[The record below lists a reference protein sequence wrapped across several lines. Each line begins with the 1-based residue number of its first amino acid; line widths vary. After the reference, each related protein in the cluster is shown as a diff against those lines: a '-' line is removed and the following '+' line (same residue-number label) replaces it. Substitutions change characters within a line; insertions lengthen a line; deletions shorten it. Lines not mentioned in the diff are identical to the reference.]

1 MKKTLTAN
9 ISGTVFHIEEDAF
22 DRMQRYLASIRA
34 QFSGSDGREEIMA
47 DIEARIAELFTERLA
62 GKRQVLNVTDVEHVI
77 TVMGQP
83 EDYMGDA
90 ETAQD
95 TARPNSD
102 QSHHTSSGQ
111 RRHKRLFRDPDDK
124 WIGGVFGGLSAYFN
138 IDPLWLRLAFIA
150 LFLLG
155 KGSPVLIYILMWI
168 LVPKA
173 ETAAERLMMQGE
185 PVTVDNLKKTF
196 EEGAEKVKSSA
207 ERMAKEVDELGR
219 KWNTADGKARF
230 RGHADRLGSG
240 LGTVIKKVIGVALLL
255 FGFFWAM
262 AMVGG
267 LIGTGTLQYGSTDG
281 WESGGPFALAGM
293 LFSSPWQSIWSLV
306 AVFLLGL
313 IPVIGIMLG
322 GFRLVFETRTPRWL
336 GWTLGLTWVAALIV
350 VIVTA
355 SFVGAD
361 FSKHETVDLEVPLI
375 QPTGQTLYLE
385 NLDPVGQGQ
394 RKHFRYNHGSVDWSM
409 DGFVMQ
415 KDSIRICWVGLD
427 VQRSPDS
434 LFHFYVE
441 RTAQGRSYKEAQTRA
456 SNIGFTLQ
464 QVDSVLFLSQWL
476 AFPKAD
482 KFRVQRAHC
491 VIEVPLGKAI
501 HLGSGTGP
509 LLDDIA
515 NVTNTYDGDMPDR
528 TWTMTRRG
536 LSMDIAPEQVP
547 DEVLPMPTPP
557 TPKEDRTSDKKN
569 VPSATKNTV
578 VSAGTND
585 RTRERKASL
594 MPNFLGLMFHNL

>member
-1 MKKTLTAN
+1 
-9 ISGTVFHIEEDAF
+9 
-22 DRMQRYLASIRA
+22 
-34 QFSGSDGREEIMA
+34 
-47 DIEARIAELFTERLA
+47 
-62 GKRQVLNVTDVEHVI
+62 
-77 TVMGQP
+77 
-83 EDYMGDA
+83 
-90 ETAQD
+90 
-95 TARPNSD
+95 
-102 QSHHTSSGQ
+102 
-111 RRHKRLFRDPDDK
+111 
-124 WIGGVFGGLSAYFN
+124 
-138 IDPLWLRLAFIA
+138 
-150 LFLLG
+150 
-155 KGSPVLIYILMWI
+155 
-168 LVPKA
+168 
-173 ETAAERLMMQGE
+173 
-185 PVTVDNLKKTF
+185 
-196 EEGAEKVKSSA
+196 
-207 ERMAKEVDELGR
+207 
-219 KWNTADGKARF
+219 
-230 RGHADRLGSG
+230 
-240 LGTVIKKVIGVALLL
+240 
-255 FGFFWAM
+255 
-262 AMVGG
+262 
-267 LIGTGTLQYGSTDG
+267 
-281 WESGGPFALAGM
+281 
-293 LFSSPWQSIWSLV
+293 
-306 AVFLLGL
+306 
-313 IPVIGIMLG
+313 
-322 GFRLVFETRTPRWL
+322 
-336 GWTLGLTWVAALIV
+336 
-350 VIVTA
+350 
-355 SFVGAD
+355 
-361 FSKHETVDLEVPLI
+361 
-375 QPTGQTLYLE
+375 
-385 NLDPVGQGQ
+385 
-394 RKHFRYNHGSVDWSM
+394 M